1 MKKYVF
7 LVGIIGFVFF
17 ISCNQSTDSG
27 YQTEKQTDKNG
38 YAYESV
44 KGDLLNA
51 RIYTLA
57 NGLKV
62 FMTQNKKEPRV
73 QVLIAVKAGSTYDP
87 KETTGLAHYLEHMMF
102 KGSSKFGTTDWNE
115 EKKQIDKISE
125 LYEEYRK
132 TENPKQKKIIYA
144 KIDSVSAIAANYAIA
159 NEYDKMT
166 AMIGAKGTNAY
177 TSEERTVYINDI
189 PSNEL
194 EKYIEIEK
202 ERFSSLVL
210 RLFHTELETV
220 YEEFNMGQDDDN
232 NKLWET
238 LYAELYKKH
247 PYGTQTVIGK
257 AEHLKNPS
265 MINIHNYWNTYYVP
279 NNMAIAM
286 SGDIDFEKTIQII
299 DKNFGALPKKDVP
312 KFIPPVEDEIAA
324 PIEKTVLGPNP
335 ENMVLAWRL
344 SGVKSEDAK
353 AASIVNALLSNGKA
367 GLIDLNL
374 IQKQKILSGWSYFSK
389 HRDYCE
395 MIIGGTPREGQTLED
410 LQKLFLDE
418 IEKIKRGEFDDW
430 MLEAVINNMKLQK
443 IKSQESN
450 WRAHEYVEAFSYD
463 AEWKDYVKF
472 LDDLGKITKKDIV
485 DFAKK
490 NFGKNYVTVYKK
502 IGKDTNIVKVEKPQI
517 TPVKINRDASS
528 AFMREFKN
536 KKSERLTPVFPDFER
551 EISLAKL
558 TSGIEL
564 NYIKNVE
571 NELFTLYYVFD
582 MGKNHNTK
590 LPLAFNLVK
599 YLGTTKYSAED
610 LQKELFRYGLK
621 LNTFASNERT
631 YISLSGL
638 KKSFEKGVELLE
650 HIIMNLKPEQKVYD
664 EYVAGILKERA
675 DNKLDK
681 DVILWSAMYDYGKFG
696 AHSPFTNILSE
707 KELKEIKPNTLTNLV
722 KDVFNYKHR
731 IFYYGQDPSETVAG
745 ILEKYHKPVKSL
757 IDYPEPIAFTE
768 ADTKEN
774 QVLFVD
780 YDMVQANIIIMTKDV
795 PFTKEIIPVAELFNE
810 YYGGNMSSIVFQ
822 EIREARGL
830 AYSAYGYYDMPDRLG
845 KSNYTIG
852 FVATQADKLAIATD
866 AMLALMNEMP
876 RSDKSFDMAVES
888 IMKRIES
895 ERINGSQ
902 LFWSYQSNLDR
913 GILYDSRKDVYTK
926 MKTARYEHLQEFFN
940 TRVKGKKYTFLVL
953 GNKKLL
959 NFKTL
964 EKIGKVKELTLKE
977 VFNY

>member
-1 MKKYVF
+1 MKKYIF
-7 LVGIIGFVFF
+7 LAEILSFVFF
-17 ISCNQSTDSG
+17 ISCKQNSDSG
-27 YQTEKQTDKNG
+27 YQTEKLTDNNG
-38 YAYESV
+38 YAYETV
-44 KGDLLNA
+44 KGDPLKA

-87 KETTGLAHYLEHMMF
+87 KGTTGLAHYLEHMMF
-102 KGSSKFGTTDWNE
+102 KGSSKIGTTDWGE
-115 EKKQIDKISE
+115 EKIQIEKISA

-132 TENPKQKKIIYA
+132 TEDPKKKKIIYA
-144 KIDSVSAIAANYAIA
+144 KIDSVYAIAAKFAIA

-166 AMIGAKGTNAY
+166 AIIGAKGTNAY

-194 EKYIEIEK
+194 EKYLELEK

-286 SGDIDFEKTIQII
+286 SGDIDFEKTIKII
-299 DKNFGALPKKDVP
+299 DKSFGTLPRKDVP
-312 KFIPPVEDEIAA
+312 VFVPPVEDAITT
-324 PIEKTVLGPNP
+324 PVEKTVLGPNP
-335 ENMVLAWRL
+335 ENMVMAWRL
-344 SGVKSEDAK
+344 KGDKSEDK
-353 AASIVNALLSNGKA
+353 KTASIISELLSNGKA
-367 GLIDLNL
+367 GMIDLNL
-374 IQKQKILSGWSYFSK
+374 VQKQKILSGWSYYST
-389 HRDYCE
+389 HRDYSE
-395 MIIGGTPREGQTLED
+395 HIIGGTPRQGQTLEE
-410 LQKLFLDE
+410 LQNLFLLE
-418 IEKIKRGEFDDW
+418 MEKIKKGEFDDW
-430 MLEAVINNMKLQK
+430 MLEAVINNLKLKK

-450 WRAHEYVEAFSYD
+450 WRAHDYVKAFSYD
-463 AEWKDYVKF
+463 ADWKDYVKF
-472 LDDLGKITKKDIV
+472 LDDLSTITKKDIV
-485 DFAKK
+485 DFAQKSY
-490 NFGKNYVTVYKK
+490 GKNYITVYKK
-502 IGKDTNIVKVEKPQI
+502 VGKDTNVVKVDKPHI
-517 TPVKINRDASS
+517 TPVAINREASS
-528 AFMREFKN
+528 SYMREFEN
-536 KKSERLTPVFPDFER
+536 KKSDRITPVFPDFER
-551 EISLAKL
+551 EIQATKL
-558 TSGIEL
+558 ESGIEL
-564 NYIKNVE
+564 NYIKNEE

-590 LPLAFNLVK
+590 LPLAFNMIT
-599 YLGTTKYSAED
+599 YLGTIKYSAED
-610 LQKELFRYGLK
+610 LQKELFRHGLK
-621 LNTFASNERT
+621 MNAFASNERT

-638 KKSFEKGVELLE
+638 KKSFEKGAELLE
-650 HIIMNLKPEQKVYD
+650 HIIMNLKPDQKVYD
-664 EYVAGILKERA
+664 DYVAGILKERA
-675 DNKLDK
+675 DSKLDK
-681 DVILWSAMYDYGKFG
+681 DAILWNAMYHYGKFG
-696 AHSPFTNILSE
+696 ASSPFTNILSE
-707 KELKEIKPNTLTNLV
+707 KELKEIKPNMLTNLV

-731 IFYYGQDPSETVAG
+731 IFYYGQDPSDNVKG
-745 ILEKYHKPVKSL
+745 ILEKYHKPLKSL
-757 IDYPEPIAFTE
+757 IDYPESTAFAE

-866 AMLALMNEMP
+866 AMLGLMNEMP
-876 RSDKSFDMAVES
+876 RSDKSFDTAVES

-895 ERINGSQ
+895 ERINGSD
-902 LFWSYQSNLDR
+902 LFWTYQSNLDR
-913 GILYDSRKDVYTK
+913 GILYDSRKDVYSK
-926 MKTARYEHLQEFFN
+926 MKIARYEHLQDFFN

-964 EKIGKVKELTLKE
+964 EKIGKVKELKLEE